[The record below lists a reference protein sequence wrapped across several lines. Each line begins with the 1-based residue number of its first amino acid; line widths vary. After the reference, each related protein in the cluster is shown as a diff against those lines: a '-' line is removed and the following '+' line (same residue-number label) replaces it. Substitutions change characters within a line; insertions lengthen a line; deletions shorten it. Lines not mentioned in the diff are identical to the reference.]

1 MYLLDTNVVSEL
13 RRRDR
18 CDENVAS
25 WYDSISDD
33 ELFLSVLTLG
43 EIRKG
48 IALVQDRDPL
58 QAEALDQWLTHVK
71 QSYEGRILSVNMDIS
86 EVWGQMHY
94 IRNAPVVDGLLA
106 ATAMVHN
113 LTLVTRNIQHVQGLG
128 ASLLNPFAP
137 AAGGQ

>member
-13 RRRDR
+13 RRQDR

-25 WYDSISDD
+25 WYDGISDE

-58 QAEALDQWLTHVK
+58 QAEALEHWLTYVK
-71 QSYEGRILSVNMDIS
+71 QSYEGRILSVNADVS

-94 IRNAPVVDGLLA
+94 IRNVPVADGLLA
-106 ATAMVHN
+106 ATAIVHN

-137 AAGGQ
+137 ATGGQ

>member
-58 QAEALDQWLTHVK
+58 QAEALGHWLTRVK
-71 QSYEGRILSVNMDIS
+71 QSYEGRILPIDADIS
-86 EVWGQMHY
+86 DAWGQMHY
-94 IRNAPVVDGLLA
+94 IRNAPVVDGLLV

-113 LTLVTRNIQHVQGLG
+113 LRLVTRNIQHVQGLG
-128 ASLLNPFAP
+128 ASLLDPFAP
-137 AAGGQ
+137 ATGGR

>member
-13 RRRDR
+13 CRRDR
-18 CDENVAS
+18 CDDNVAF

-48 IALVQDRDPL
+48 IVLVRDRDPG
-58 QAEALDQWLTHVK
+58 QAEALEHWLMHVK
-71 QSYEGRILSVNMDIS
+71 QSYEGRFLPIDADIS
-86 EVWGQMHY
+86 DAWGQMHY
-94 IRNAPVVDGLLA
+94 IRNVPVVDGLLA
-106 ATAMVHN
+106 AIAMVHN

-128 ASLLNPFAP
+128 ASLLDPFAP
-137 AAGGQ
+137 ATGGR